1 MPVTLH
7 LDHLLES
14 TAHEDFSARRQLSEI
29 STSIAKAKK
38 VVVVSGAGISCSSG
52 IPDFRSA
59 DGLYSLVK
67 SRYPDTFFTGKDLF
81 SSGLFSNPET
91 TSIFYTFIAEL
102 SLSCLRAQP
111 TRTHHFIKRLESKG
125 KLLRSYTQN
134 VDGLERRLG
143 LESGGRGNGLKKKG
157 TRNVELHGD
166 LGRVRC
172 VLCFKDFEALDE
184 YVELFRQGEAPDCPM
199 CIERCQSR
207 INRAA
212 RALPIGTLRPSI
224 VLYDEPHPLG
234 DDIGALTT
242 YDLGRSPDV
251 LLIMGTSL
259 KVHGL
264 KRLVKEFAKSVHTGT
279 GSSSSSNKKKGVVVF
294 VNATPP
300 SKEWEGIIDYH
311 IQGETDKWVERV
323 EEEWKKVKPADW
335 ETQTRLDGE
344 IVPVAGGKPRPI
356 KGKGK
361 PKPLANS
368 DKTNR
373 YPNGLPSPRHTAS
386 PRSPSKHHIPS
397 SPSASWST
405 ATAFHPHSQAA
416 STSTTSSNRATFRS
430 SSSAFSRTR
439 SLPLSNSSTLPPD
452 LFSDTDS
459 ELSDA
464 PPSPPSPPTPK
475 SPTKRR
481 ANAFDSPSK
490 KTKSFDSEIP
500 FTGLPATPGRGNLF
514 PFASSSR
521 SSSGTRP
528 LGKTQSLG
536 LSSGFGNIQIR
547 SPTHS
552 QVQQASMEDNGWLE
566 GWVEEQEND
575 SQAQQYH
582 SSTQNENLNQQ
593 LPERPTMASRSP
605 IKLSKLLSAAAA
617 SAAKDN
623 EHGSAGQEGKENVP
637 LSQSQEKEKKQGRA
651 VRQRIART
659 AASPRVRTT
668 RTRTSTRIR
677 AAAVAAKA

>member
-14 TAHEDFSARRQLSEI
+14 TAHEDFPARRQLSDI
-29 STSIAKAKK
+29 STSIAKAKR

-67 SRYPDTFFTGKDLF
+67 SRYPDIFFTGKDLF

-102 SLSCLRAQP
+102 SLSCLKAQP

-184 YVELFRQGEAPDCPM
+184 YVELFRQGEAPDCPT

-242 YDLGRSPDV
+242 YDLSRSPDV

-264 KRLVKEFAKSVHTGT
+264 KRLVKEFAKSVHGNN
-279 GSSSSSNKKKGVVVF
+279 GSSSSGGDHSKKKGLVVF

-300 SKEWEGIIDYH
+300 SKEWEGIIDFH
-311 IQGETDKWVERV
+311 IQGETDKWVEKV

-344 IVPVAGGKPRPI
+344 VIPVAGIGASAVTKNEKPRPI
-356 KGKGK
+356 KGIGR
-361 PKPLANS
+361 PKPLVAS

-386 PRSPSKHHIPS
+386 PRSPSKHHTPA
-397 SPSASWST
+397 SPSASSST
-405 ATAFHPHSQAA
+405 TFGGSRSQSSQSPSQAVFGGR
-416 STSTTSSNRATFRS
+416 TTFPKT
-430 SSSAFSRTR
+430 SSAFSRAR
-439 SLPLSNSSTLPPD
+439 SVPSNSSTLPPD

-490 KTKSFDSEIP
+490 KTKSLDSEIP

-514 PFASSSR
+514 SVAKGSR
-521 SSSGTRP
+521 TRT
-528 LGKTQSLG
+528 LGKSQSLG
-536 LSSGFGNIQIR
+536 LSSSFGNIQIR
-547 SPTHS
+547 TPTKTQTTS
-552 QVQQASMEDNGWLE
+552 SSLDDNGWLDA
-566 GWVEEQEND
+566 WVEEENNVEE
-575 SQAQQYH
+575 SQRC
-582 SSTQNENLNQQ
+582 SSTQDDVLDLTQGQ
-593 LPERPTMASRSP
+593 LPEKLTGSSQTP
-605 IKLSKLLSAAAA
+605 IKLSRMLSAAA
-617 SAAKDN
+617 KKQVED
-623 EHGSAGQEGKENVP
+623 GKENVP
-637 LSQSQEKEKKQGRA
+637 VPESEKKKKQLGRV
-651 VRQRIART
+651 VRPRVART
-659 AASPRVRTT
+659 AASPRVRAT
-668 RTRTSTRIR
+668 RTRTRSS
-677 AAAVAAKA
+677 AVAVKA

>member
-14 TAHEDFSARRQLSEI
+14 TAHEDFPLRRQLSDI
-29 STSIAKAKK
+29 STAIAKARK

-102 SLSCLRAQP
+102 SLSCLKAQP

-184 YVELFRQGEAPDCPM
+184 YVQLFRQGEAPDCPT

-264 KRLVKEFAKSVHTGT
+264 KRLVKEFAKSVHTGP
-279 GSSSSSNKKKGVVVF
+279 SSKKKGLVVF

-311 IQGETDKWVERV
+311 VQGETDKWVEKV

-344 IVPVAGGKPRPI
+344 ILPVSGMGESTLSGVKGGKPRPI

-361 PKPLANS
+361 PKPLVAS
-368 DKTNR
+368 DKSNR

-386 PRSPSKHHIPS
+386 PRSPSKHHTSS
-397 SPSASWST
+397 SPS
-405 ATAFHPHSQAA
+405 
-416 STSTTSSNRATFRS
+416 TSSTIFDSQSQSQNQMFSKTGFK
-430 SSSAFSRTR
+430 SSAFTRTR
-439 SLPLSNSSTLPPD
+439 SAPSNSSTLPPD
-452 LFSDTDS
+452 PFSDSDS

-475 SPTKRR
+475 SPNKRR

-490 KTKSFDSEIP
+490 KTKSFDSGIP

-514 PFASSSR
+514 PSFPSTTATATASTVR
-521 SSSGTRP
+521 SF
-528 LGKTQSLG
+528 GKTQSLG
-536 LSSGFGNIQIR
+536 LSAGFGNIQIR
-547 SPTHS
+547 TPS
-552 QVQQASMEDNGWLE
+552 QTQRTLSSSQAQDDDVWLE
-566 GWVEEQEND
+566 EWVEEDAESSETQ
-575 SQAQQYH
+575 H
-582 SSTQNENLNQQ
+582 CSSTQDQ
-593 LPERPTMASRSP
+593 LPEKPTASTQSP
-605 IKLSKLLSAAAA
+605 VKLSKLLSVAAAT
-617 SAAKDN
+617 SAKDD
-623 EHGSAGQEGKENVP
+623 EGDGKENVP
-637 LSQSQEKEKKQGRA
+637 VSGRA
-651 VRQRIART
+651 RKGGATRTRIART
-659 AASPRVRTT
+659 AASPRVRLSRT
-668 RTRTSTRIR
+668 RTR
-677 AAAVAAKA
+677 AVAVAAKA